1 MIEPASEVDILE
13 KLKNEEEVIGVYI
26 SAHPLDLHKNTIKYG
41 TTLTIAELKEKKNNN
56 IQTSFTIGG
65 ITSGVRF
72 GKDKNGFD
80 FAAVS
85 SQSKIVNANRVQIH
99 ALAYNIF
106 NWFKRLVLPKKLQKH
121 TVDTI
126 RVKLLKIAAKAVRS
140 ARYIT
145 FKLCSSCPYKEEFYE
160 TLENIHGLQL
170 NLE

>member
-1 MIEPASEVDILE
+1 MYTFIVTNMDGAP
-13 KLKNEEEVIGVYI
+13 EELIRFYCKRGAME
-26 SAHPLDLHKNTIKYG
+26 NFIK
-41 TTLTIAELKEKKNNN
+41 E
-56 IQTSFTIGG
+56 S
-65 ITSGVRF
+65 
-72 GKDKNGFD
+72 KNGFD

-145 FKLCSSCPYKEEFYE
+145 FKLCSSCPYKKEFYE